1 MVLGA
6 QLIGIIF
13 GLGVLYLTFL
23 YFKRSE
29 FTRNEWGLWTLL
41 GTLFILLSIFPEFLD
56 PIIVKFQFA
65 RTLDFLIILGFMFL
79 IAATFYTYVV
89 TRQTQRKLE
98 SLVRRL
104 AIEKAKKK

>member
-41 GTLFILLSIFPEFLD
+41 GTLFILLSIFPELLD

>member
-1 MVLGA
+1 MGLGA

-23 YFKRSE
+23 YFKRNE

-41 GTLFILLSIFPEFLD
+41 GTLFILLSIFPELLD